1 MTIEEKILTFIDDM
15 DYLNNEHILG
25 ILFYGSFL
33 TGFNTDKSDI
43 DLHIIFDDSDPT
55 HLIRGNKIIDKTRI
69 EYFEK
74 PLGDILLT
82 IEEDYE
88 NQNNASVSIFG
99 KSKIIYEKDKKI
111 TNLQNY
117 VLNKFKE
124 PLPPLSENDAKEQAS
139 IINNRMEKL
148 EKYAYEED
156 PYFEHLYHLTIDKV
170 RRFYHSVMGIPRI
183 ETSKGFRL
191 YQDEAYRNS
200 FSIDKIPEPYFIEMY
215 FDAIT
220 NSDLNNIEK
229 FQLISGIYEYAK
241 RNVKLNNEEHRIPI
255 KSRNIGFD
263 VPIIEP
269 CSIKEK
275 NSILIPLDVLKKISK
290 FINEMNYLNDKHCLG
305 TIVYGSS
312 LTGFNTAT
320 SDIDLHVIFDNED
333 LNHLIRGTKLVDGT
347 KIEYFEKP
355 LQDVYLSIENGY
367 QNQNNAFF
375 SMIGNGTIVFERNN
389 ELSKLQQYALDRFEE
404 KMPPLSD
411 EETKEQVSIINNRM
425 EKLEKSACEDS
436 PYFDHLYHL
445 TIDKIRKFYHKATGI
460 PKIQTSKVYRIY
472 TDSEYRESMYKENP
486 DPEFVSMYLDLIT
499 TTSKDKLE
507 KLEKVKD
514 FYNYSTRNIN
524 LGDEYRILIKSRNI
538 QNKSNN

>member
-1 MTIEEKILTFIDDM
+1 MMVEEKILTFINEM
-15 DYLNNEHILG
+15 GYLNNEHVLG

-55 HLIRGNKIIDKTRI
+55 HLIRGNKIIDETRI

-99 KSKIIYEKDKKI
+99 KSKIIYEKDKQL

-124 PLPPLSENDAKEQAS
+124 PLPPLSENDAKEQTS

-148 EKYAYEED
+148 EKYAYED
-156 PYFEHLYHLTIDKV
+156 NPYFEHLYHLTIDKV
-170 RRFYHSVMGIPRI
+170 RRFYHSVMGLPRI

-191 YQDEAYRNS
+191 YQDEEYRNS
-200 FSIDKIPEPYFIEMY
+200 FSIDKIPEPYFIERY
-215 FDAIT
+215 FEAIT

-241 RNVKLNNEEHRIPI
+241 RNVDLNNEEHRIPI

-269 CSIKEK
+269 SIIKDK
-275 NSILIPLDVLKKISK
+275 KSISIPPEVLKKLIK
-290 FINEMNYLNDKHCLG
+290 FIHETDYLNNEHCLG

-333 LNHLIRGTKLVDGT
+333 LNHLIRGTKLVEGT

-355 LQDVYLSIENGY
+355 IKDVYLSIENGY

-375 SMIGNGTIVFERNN
+375 SMIGNGTIVFERNK

-445 TIDKIRKFYHKATGI
+445 TIDKIRKFYHKAIGI
-460 PKIQTSKVYRIY
+460 SKIQTSKVYRIY
-472 TDSEYRESMYKENP
+472 TESEYRESMYKENP
-486 DPEFVSMYLDLIT
+486 EPEFVSMYLSLIT

-514 FYNYSTRNIN
+514 FYNYSTRNIT
-524 LGDEYRILIKSRNI
+524 LGDEYRILIKSRNTP
-538 QNKSNN
+538 NKPNN

>member
-99 KSKIIYEKDKKI
+99 KSKIIYEKDKKL

-220 NSDLNNIEK
+220 NSDLNNI
-229 FQLISGIYEYAK
+229 
-241 RNVKLNNEEHRIPI
+241 
-255 KSRNIGFD
+255 
-263 VPIIEP
+263 
-269 CSIKEK
+269 
-275 NSILIPLDVLKKISK
+275 
-290 FINEMNYLNDKHCLG
+290 
-305 TIVYGSS
+305 
-312 LTGFNTAT
+312 
-320 SDIDLHVIFDNED
+320 
-333 LNHLIRGTKLVDGT
+333 
-347 KIEYFEKP
+347 
-355 LQDVYLSIENGY
+355 
-367 QNQNNAFF
+367 
-375 SMIGNGTIVFERNN
+375 
-389 ELSKLQQYALDRFEE
+389 
-404 KMPPLSD
+404 
-411 EETKEQVSIINNRM
+411 
-425 EKLEKSACEDS
+425 
-436 PYFDHLYHL
+436 
-445 TIDKIRKFYHKATGI
+445 
-460 PKIQTSKVYRIY
+460 
-472 TDSEYRESMYKENP
+472 
-486 DPEFVSMYLDLIT
+486 
-499 TTSKDKLE
+499 
-507 KLEKVKD
+507 
-514 FYNYSTRNIN
+514 
-524 LGDEYRILIKSRNI
+524 
-538 QNKSNN
+538 